1 MSAISYIISLQ
12 SFQLSSLLDNYLN
25 TVLFL
30 SLFYSNDNNIL
41 SFFQTVQFV
50 QGIFVEKYDPTIED
64 SYRKVKLLYYEHF
77 FTAII
82 YCKISINLDFLMYFP
97 DSVICFIFYNVVF
110 RSVVVILLICTE
122 INKNAYGY
130 VYY

>member
-1 MSAISYIISLQ
+1 MSAISYIMSLQ

-82 YCKISINLDFLMYFP
+82 YCKISIDLDFLMYFP

-110 RSVVVILLICTE
+110 RSFVVILLICTE

-130 VYY
+130 VY